1 MMGLN
6 SRDPVTADNA
16 DLTPHRQLDHF
27 AQIAVDQDSLRIR
40 QRRAVSFKYLLH
52 LILLKPEVTERPVG
66 HQGWIPMGHRTVGI
80 IALRLDYT
88 GRAILGQPISTYS
101 HREWIAFCSL
111 LGVFSNG
118 LDQLALSAE
127 LRGLAEWDSEPQAY
141 FFRNIWLKGH
151 WQWLR
156 IQEENPGLTTLTL
169 SLAEIVAAAE
179 SQALAAVPTAPGG
192 GSAVSVAQQGR
203 PD

>member
-1 MMGLN
+1 MN
-6 SRDPVTADNA
+6 SHPLYPVESLVEPSSTEVPLSPFDVLLGDQN
-16 DLTPHRQLDHF
+16 TIHIRGRQND
-27 AQIAVDQDSLRIR
+27 
-40 QRRAVSFKYLLH
+40 SFKYLLH
-52 LILLKPEVTERPVG
+52 LILLKPEVTECPVG
-66 HQGWIPMGHRTVGI
+66 HQGWIPMGYRTVGI
-80 IALRLDYT
+80 IALRLDYS
-88 GRAILGQPISTYS
+88 GRVILGQPISALR
-101 HREWIAFCSL
+101 HREWIALCSR

-118 LDQLALSAE
+118 LDQLELSPE
-127 LRGLAEWDSEPQAY
+127 LRRLAEWDSEPQAY

-179 SQALAAVPTAPGG
+179 ARALAAVPTALVG
-192 GSAVSVAQQGR
+192 GSAVSVAQQGG

>member
-1 MMGLN
+1 
-6 SRDPVTADNA
+6 
-16 DLTPHRQLDHF
+16 
-27 AQIAVDQDSLRIR
+27 
-40 QRRAVSFKYLLH
+40 
-52 LILLKPEVTERPVG
+52 
-66 HQGWIPMGHRTVGI
+66 MGHRTVGI

-88 GRAILGQPISTYS
+88 GEGILGQSISTYG
-101 HREWIAFCSL
+101 HREWIAFCSRL
-111 LGVFSNG
+111 AVFSNG
-118 LDQLALSAE
+118 LDQLALSPE

-156 IQEENPGLTTLTL
+156 IQEESPGLTTLTL

-179 SQALAAVPTAPGG
+179 TQALAAVPTAPSG
-192 GSAVSVAQQGR
+192 GSAVSAAQQRR